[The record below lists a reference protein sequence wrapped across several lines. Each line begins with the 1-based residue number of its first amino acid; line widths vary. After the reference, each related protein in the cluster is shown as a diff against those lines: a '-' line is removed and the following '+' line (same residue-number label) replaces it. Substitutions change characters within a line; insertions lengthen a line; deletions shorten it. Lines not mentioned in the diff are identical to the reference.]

1 MEMSKSDWKLYRQK
15 IAGWQ
20 EAYIERLN
28 KEYIDLLSVD
38 EKRRLKNSG
47 NLSSELRRI
56 GVIRGLLLK

>member
-38 EKRRLKNSG
+38 EKKA
-47 NLSSELRRI
+47 SEKFWELVERI
-56 GVIRGLLLK
+56 KIGRASCRERV